1 MVHPENEYLQVVK
14 GQYLS
19 GVNSTGGF
27 QSYIKKGFPGEC
39 ISIQTDISVADFM

>member
-1 MVHPENEYLQVVK
+1 MVYPENECLQILK

-19 GVNSTGGF
+19 GVNSPGGF

-39 ISIQTDISVADFM
+39 ISIQTDIGVADFM